1 MIETY
6 DYILSDVN
14 NDKNNIKCKIEY
26 DTENSYNKTFYF
38 YDGKNWQKDFI
49 DLNKLSPENKE
60 EKNEFDD
67 FVTKVHDF
75 MVHGN
80 LWEQLEAM
88 DDGETI
94 TKKQY
99 ELEITA
105 NKI

>member
-6 DYILSDVN
+6 DYNLSDIN
-14 NDKNNIKCKIEY
+14 NKNNNIKCKIEY
-26 DTENSYNKTFYF
+26 DTENSYNKNFYF

-60 EKNEFDD
+60 DQVQFED

-88 DDGETI
+88 EDNEVI
-94 TKKQY
+94 IKKQY